1 MSHPQANRPSA
12 RSLILKHSKASYI
25 AVNGT
30 AFSGAG
36 TTRHKDGALHGQ
48 ARLLLANQLR

>member
-12 RSLILKHSKASYI
+12 RSLILKHSKARYI

-30 AFSGAG
+30 EVGSAG
-36 TTRHKDGALHGQ
+36 TTRHKDGAFHGQ
-48 ARLLLANQLR
+48 ARLLLANQLG

>member
-12 RSLILKHSKASYI
+12 RSLILKHSKARYI

-30 AFSGAG
+30 SFGSAK
-36 TTRHKDGALHGQ
+36 TTRHKDGALHDQ
-48 ARLLLANQLR
+48 ARLMQANHLR